1 MARRDNVRGN
11 GRTAG
16 KSKVWS
22 IFGKIFSASV
32 RQTLF
37 ALLCIGVGGVLF
49 NLDRL
54 GETEVLLLKY
64 KQFLPRVITRFMPGA
79 GAQEGSATPNQELAG
94 RIIEV
99 YDGDTATLLTKENM
113 KYKIR
118 FYGIDAPEA
127 AQEGGIDSRDALREK
142 ILGKEVT
149 VNVVSTDR
157 YGRAVGRVMIGGRNI
172 NQEMIAEGRAWYYK
186 AYASGEYEFARAEDR
201 ARRKS
206 LGLWK
211 SASPMP
217 PWEWRRKY
225 KRD

>member
-1 MARRDNVRGN
+1 MAKRGK
-11 GRTAG
+11 GGAAKKAARG
-16 KSKVWS
+16 
-22 IFGKIFSASV
+22 IFGRLFGAGL
-32 RQTLF
+32 RRTLF
-37 ALLCIGVGGVLF
+37 ALFFIFLGGLLF

-54 GETEVLLLKY
+54 GKTDVTLLKFKRY
-64 KQFLPRVITRFMPGA
+64 LPRSITRFLPGGTA
-79 GAQEGSATPNQELAG
+79 SEGVAKPQQELKG

-99 YDGDTATLLTKENM
+99 YDGDTAKLLTPENE
-113 KYKIR
+113 KYTIR

-149 VNVVSTDR
+149 VNVASTDR
-157 YGRAVGRVMIGGRNI
+157 YGRTVGRVMIGGRSI

-186 AYASGEYEFARAEDR
+186 SYASGEYEFSRAEDR
-201 ARRKS
+201 ARRKQ
-206 LGLWK
+206 LGIWK

-225 KRD
+225 KKD